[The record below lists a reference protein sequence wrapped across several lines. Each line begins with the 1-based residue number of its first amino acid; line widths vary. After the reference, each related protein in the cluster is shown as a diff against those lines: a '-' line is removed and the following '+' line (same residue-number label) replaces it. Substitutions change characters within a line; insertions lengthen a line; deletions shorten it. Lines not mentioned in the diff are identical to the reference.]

1 MNPQETVKTLMNAI
15 QAGDFKTARSLLS
28 TDFHFSGSVPEPLG
42 AGPWI
47 GLSANL
53 KTAFPNLNYH
63 FGIQEVIESVVK
75 ISTRLTG
82 THTGALNL
90 TALQMGRMPATGKRF
105 SMAYQ
110 EAEVTVCDQQVSAWK
125 VQAND
130 DAGLMTLLAQ
140 LANDDVPSSSTRP
153 QKRLLSVFSTSPW
166 DDALKAL
173 STNQRKGQVPHHG

>member
-1 MNPQETVKTLMNAI
+1 MTPQETVTTLMNAI
-15 QAGDFKTARSLLS
+15 QAGDFKSARSLLS
-28 TDFHFSGSVPEPLG
+28 TDFHFSGSVPDPLG

-53 KTAFPNLNYH
+53 RTAFPNLNYH
-63 FGIQEVIESVVK
+63 FGIQEVVDCVVK

-82 THTGALNL
+82 THTGTLDL
-90 TALQMGRMPATGKRF
+90 TALQMGMIPASGKRF

-110 EAEVTVCDQQVSAWK
+110 EAEVTVRDQQVSAWK
-125 VQAND
+125 VQASN

-140 LANDDVPSSSTRP
+140 LTSEGASNSMRP
-153 QKRLLSVFSTSPW
+153 QKRLLSVVSTSRW

-173 STNQRKGQVPHHG
+173 LANAQKGPVSPHG